1 MSAKNII
8 KILLITVI
16 LTIFANVK
24 PTMQK
29 SIRNAIIE
37 KNDLNISHSKH
48 SETIEEMNNCIDAC
62 SECLSKDLNYD
73 EVTLTELNIKLLNL
87 LIIKYFKGK

>member
-37 KNDLNISHSKH
+37 KNDLN
-48 SETIEEMNNCIDAC
+48 
-62 SECLSKDLNYD
+62 Y
-73 EVTLTELNIKLLNL
+73 
-87 LIIKYFKGK
+87 II